1 MINSKMRNYDYYTY
15 GSNNEYGQPE
25 LSQEVQGSIKIAI
38 FTSSQSITENINYSN
53 ATYVGL
59 TLSDINDKMVIQ
71 YGDMKLKVL
80 YVNSEGTYKQIIL
93 GKL

>member
-1 MINSKMRNYDYYTY
+1 MRNYDYYTY

-38 FTSSQSITENINYSN
+38 FTSSQSITDNIQYRN

-80 YVNSEGTYKQIIL
+80 YVNSEGIYKQIIMSEM
-93 GKL
+93 